1 MGKIKEV
8 IVVEGKNDA
17 FKIKQAFDCDCFITY
32 GYHITNRKLALLK
45 QLHEKRGLILF
56 LDPDVVGNKIR
67 KKISDVIPNC
77 KEANIP
83 KQFAKTKYK
92 VGIEHASVDII
103 KEALHHVITKEIHQE
118 TVTIAE
124 LLTLHLTNHPEAFKR
139 RKLICDE
146 LYLGNCNFKALYK
159 KLNML
164 GMRIDEVS
172 DILERRYCGVRSN
185 N

>member
-1 MGKIKEV
+1 METIKEV

-17 FKIKQAFDCDCFITY
+17 FKIKQVFNCDCFITH
-32 GYHITNRKLALLK
+32 GYHITNRKLALLQ

-67 KKISDVIPNC
+67 KKISDYIPNC

-83 KQFAKTKYK
+83 KQLAKSKYK
-92 VGIEHASVDII
+92 VGIEHASLDMI
-103 KEALHHVITKEIHQE
+103 KEALHHVITKQIRQE
-118 TVTIAE
+118 TITIAE
-124 LLTLHLTNHPEAFKR
+124 LLDLHLTNHPEALKR
-139 RKLICDE
+139 RKLICDT
-146 LYLGNCNFKALYK
+146 LYLGNCNFKSLHK

-164 GMRIDEVS
+164 GVNINVVS
-172 DILERRYCGVRSN
+172 DILERRYRGVRSN